1 MISTVND
8 LLDSL
13 QSGKFITANFRGFN
27 QALTPKMDTKN
38 KKIMIADDDPGIVD
52 AVEMLLEF
60 EGYEVTSTVDGTT
73 VLDMKD
79 ELPDLLLLDIWMS
92 GEDGRDIC
100 RKLKQ
105 DELTKDIPVIMISA
119 SRDIRDSAM
128 MAGADDFLAKPFDM
142 DDLLK
147 KVAYFVQKT

>member
-1 MISTVND
+1 MPN
-8 LLDSL
+8 
-13 QSGKFITANFRGFN
+13 
-27 QALTPKMDTKN
+27 MDTKN

-73 VLDMKD
+73 VLEMKQ

-100 RKLKQ
+100 KKLK
-105 DELTKDIPVIMISA
+105 ENKLTKDIPVILISA
-119 SRDIRDSAM
+119 SRDVRESAIA
-128 MAGADDFLAKPFDM
+128 AGADDFLAKPFEM
-142 DDLLK
+142 NELLQ
-147 KVAYFVQKT
+147 KVEQFTHKHGVL

>member
-1 MISTVND
+1 MSRI
-8 LLDSL
+8 
-13 QSGKFITANFRGFN
+13 
-27 QALTPKMDTKN
+27 P

-60 EGYEVTSTVDGTT
+60 EGYTVTSTVDGST

-100 RKLKQ
+100 RQLKATQ
-105 DELTKDIPVIMISA
+105 ATKNIPVIMVSA
-119 SRDIRDSAM
+119 SRDIEQSAID
-128 MAGADDFLAKPFDM
+128 AGADDFLAKPFEM
-142 DDLLK
+142 DELLAK
-147 KVAYFVQKT
+147 IAKLTR

>member
-1 MISTVND
+1 
-8 LLDSL
+8 
-13 QSGKFITANFRGFN
+13 
-27 QALTPKMDTKN
+27 
-38 KKIMIADDDPGIVD
+38 MIADDDPGIVD

-73 VLDMKD
+73 VLEMKKN
-79 ELPDLLLLDIWMS
+79 LPDLLLLDIWMS

-119 SRDIRDSAM
+119 SRDVRESAIA
-128 MAGADDFLAKPFDM
+128 AGANDFLAKPFEM
-142 DDLLK
+142 NELLQ
-147 KVAYFVQKT
+147 KVEQFTHKHNVL

>member
-1 MISTVND
+1 MIK
-8 LLDSL
+8 
-13 QSGKFITANFRGFN
+13 QKR
-27 QALTPKMDTKN
+27 
-38 KKIMIADDDPGIVD
+38 IMIADDDPGIVD

-60 EGYEVTSTVDGTT
+60 EGYQVTSTVDGST

-100 RKLKQ
+100 KKLKST
-105 DELTKDIPVIMISA
+105 DATKGIPVIMISA
-119 SRDIRDSAM
+119 SHDIKASAM
-128 MAGADDFLAKPFDM
+128 AAGADDFLAKPFEM

-147 KVAYFVQKT
+147 KIEELT